1 MNKQDLIKTTKL
13 ARLKLSEGEE
23 QEFAEQLQSVFKYFN
38 QIASID
44 TKGITPL
51 VYPLEGLVSLEPLRK
66 DLIQK
71 EENKEIFLSL
81 APERLGNEYKVP
93 PVMMD

>member
-1 MNKQDLIKTTKL
+1 MNKQDLIKTTRL
-13 ARLKLSEGEE
+13 ARLKLSEEE
-23 QEFAEQLQSVFKYFN
+23 AQEFTEQLQSVFKHFN

-66 DLIQK
+66 DLVQK
-71 EENKEIFLSL
+71 GENKEVFLSL

-93 PVMMD
+93 PVMD